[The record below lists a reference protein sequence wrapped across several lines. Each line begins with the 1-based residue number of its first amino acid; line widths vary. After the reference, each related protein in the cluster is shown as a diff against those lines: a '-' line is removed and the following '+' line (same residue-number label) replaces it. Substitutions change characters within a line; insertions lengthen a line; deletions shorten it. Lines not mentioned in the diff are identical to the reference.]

1 MNNSNKNNSNKADAK
16 MSVIMEDAQY
26 YNEDKLTNH
35 YDLCKKYIHEI
46 RNIKILDKEM
56 INNIRNMSNED
67 KMDIII
73 SFNDVVDYLI
83 KIIEC

>member
-16 MSVIMEDAQY
+16 MSVIMEEVQY

-56 INNIRNMSNED
+56 INNIRNMSKVDESD
-67 KMDIII
+67 L
-73 SFNDVVDYLI
+73 VVFDLI
-83 KIIEC
+83 QIIEC

>member
-16 MSVIMEDAQY
+16 MSVIMEEVQY

-46 RNIKILDKEM
+46 RNIKILDEEM

-73 SFNDVVDYLI
+73 SFNDILDYLI

>member
-16 MSVIMEDAQY
+16 MSVIMEEVQY

-83 KIIEC
+83 QIIEC

>member
-1 MNNSNKNNSNKADAK
+1 MNNSNKNNSNKAEAK

-46 RNIKILDKEM
+46 RNIKILDEEM

-73 SFNDVVDYLI
+73 SFNDVLDYLI
-83 KIIEC
+83 KIID

>member
-1 MNNSNKNNSNKADAK
+1 MNNSNKNNSNKAEAK
-16 MSVIMEDAQY
+16 MGVIMEEVQY

>member
-46 RNIKILDKEM
+46 RNIKILDEEM